1 MPTDGGPG
9 EDAPPAGAGSAP
21 AGPPPGTDGGPAHD
35 PVVRTIAVAAFA
47 VLLALALTVLFE
59 RFFLGPRL
67 DGHPRIAFALSV
79 KLFVSTFNVAVL
91 LALVATYAAIYRA
104 IPNPFTLSLILF
116 SVALLLYAVTSNPV
130 VQLLSGVRPTP
141 QLGVFTFLPDLFAG
155 VAVVALLYQS
165 NR

>member
-1 MPTDGGPG
+1 MAADDGG
-9 EDAPPAGAGSAP
+9 
-21 AGPPPGTDGGPAHD
+21 D
-35 PVVRTIAVAAFA
+35 PVVRTLIVAAFA
-47 VLLALALTVLFE
+47 VLLAIALTYLFG

-67 DGHPRIAFALSV
+67 DGHPRLAFALAV

-91 LALVATYAAIYRA
+91 LALVATYGALYRD
-104 IPNPFTLSLILF
+104 IPNRFTLSLILF
-116 SVALLLYAVTSNPV
+116 SVALLLYALTSNPV
-130 VQLLSGVRPTP
+130 VQVFAGVRPTP

>member
-1 MPTDGGPG
+1 MSTD
-9 EDAPPAGAGSAP
+9 
-21 AGPPPGTDGGPAHD
+21 PPGRD
-35 PVVRTIAVAAFA
+35 PVVRTVVVAALG
-47 VLLALALTVLFE
+47 LLVALALTYLFA

-67 DGHPRIAFALSV
+67 EGHPRLAFALSV

-91 LALVATYAAIYRA
+91 LALVATYVGIYRD

-116 SVALLLYAVTSNPV
+116 SLSLLLYAVTSNPA
-130 VQLLSGVRPTP
+130 VQVYAGVRPTT

-155 VAVVALLYQS
+155 AAVVVLLYQS

>member
-1 MPTDGGPG
+1 MPTDGG
-9 EDAPPAGAGSAP
+9 GADGAV
-21 AGPPPGTDGGPAHD
+21 AGPSHD
-35 PVVRTIAVAAFA
+35 PVVRTVAVAAFA
-47 VLLALALTVLFE
+47 VLLALALTVLFS

-67 DGHPRIAFALSV
+67 DGHPQLAFALSV

-91 LALVATYAAIYRA
+91 VALVATYVAIYRD

-130 VQLLSGVRPTP
+130 VQLLAGVRPTT